1 MLYHTI
7 NSTVLKKK
15 VSCHST
21 VLPLEGGVCSV
32 ANGQRQAISLC
43 MNWQLFSTNDYILV
57 VIIQRRDCFS
67 VLRIIQASREGLMG
81 LILHESSGGHLV
93 S

>member
-1 MLYHTI
+1 M
-7 NSTVLKKK
+7 
-15 VSCHST
+15 
-21 VLPLEGGVCSV
+21 

-67 VLRIIQASREGLMG
+67 VLRIILVSRED
-81 LILHESSGGHLV
+81 
-93 S
+93 